1 MGRIGKMAIVCALWL
16 AAAPAGA
23 GLKGVVQSFPAAGG
37 MGSGIVDY
45 DAGFVEATATGT
57 ADMRKMVNT
66 PQAEM
71 VARKTARHLAYEVM
85 AEIVGK
91 IQIDSKTLYQD
102 AMLAMDALKTET
114 HAVIR
119 GAVIVKDELEW
130 VRDRRTQ
137 EEIPM
142 ATVTLRKYLTG
153 DEGLGSL
160 IDKHLPPG
168 GGYQPVAQ
176 PQRAAVVVLAQP
188 PAVAVPV
195 AAVPAVVAAA
205 PAPAPVAEPAP
216 AVAAP
221 AAAIPAV
228 PAAEKATLAAAT
240 AVAATPAVA
249 TQEGVE
255 RYSSLVIDTTTVAP
269 GYRPAY
275 RVYVKDEADAEVYG
289 PGVPRASVRREGRGL
304 VRYAADLE
312 RAQGLFESEGK
323 PLVVKAVAVPA
334 AGEVIISEDSA
345 RAIAQANLGNQF
357 LDEARVV
364 MLLGE

>member
-1 MGRIGKMAIVCALWL
+1 MGRIGKMAIACALWL
-16 AAAPAGA
+16 AAAPAEA
-23 GLKGVVQSFPAAGG
+23 GLKGVVQSFSAAGG

-45 DAGFVEATATGT
+45 NAGFVEATATGT

-137 EEIPM
+137 EEVPM

-168 GGYQPVAQ
+168 GGYQPVAR
-176 PQRAAVVVLAQP
+176 PPLAAAAVPAPPP
-188 PAVAVPV
+188 PATVPV
-195 AAVPAVVAAA
+195 PAVPAVVAAA
-205 PAPAPVAEPAP
+205 PAPA

-221 AAAIPAV
+221 A
-228 PAAEKATLAAAT
+228 PAAAASAAAAEAMPVAAEAVR
-240 AVAATPAVA
+240 AVAATVPATPAAAVG
-249 TQEGVE
+249 EGVE
-255 RYSSLVIDTTTVAP
+255 RYSSLVIDTTTAAP

-289 PGVPRASVRREGRGL
+289 PSVPRASVRREGRGL

-312 RAQGLFESEGK
+312 RAQALFESEGK

-334 AGEVIISEDSA
+334 AGEVVISADSA
-345 RAIAQANLGNQF
+345 RAITQANLGSQF